1 MHLLSLNRQG
11 GILNASLLLCHDAS
25 VFAVSSEGRPH
36 LSPFTTS
43 KGAIKA
49 VMPFSIR
56 EPDGTLVNFIAHSRD
71 YFILKENELKKNERY
86 LNVTQRLTDKNCSE
100 L

>member
-1 MHLLSLNRQG
+1 
-11 GILNASLLLCHDAS
+11 
-25 VFAVSSEGRPH
+25 
-36 LSPFTTS
+36 
-43 KGAIKA
+43 
-49 VMPFSIR
+49 MPFSIR